1 MNRAIA
7 IVDDEPDIV
16 ELIAHH
22 LKKEGFKVKKFYN
35 GSDLLSHLKT
45 ASPDLIILDLMLPDI
60 DGLEICRM
68 LKRDEKTAFIP
79 IIMLTAKGTETDK
92 VVGLELGADDY
103 IVKPFSP
110 RELIARVKTVL
121 RRISPKER
129 VNIIKMGD
137 LVINPLRF
145 EVRVKGRMVD
155 LTPTEFRI
163 LEILTKNTGKI
174 FNRERLLER
183 LWGDEKVVVDRTI
196 DVHIKRL
203 REKLGNTGE
212 LIKTVRGIGY
222 KVEGRSCNELG

>member
-22 LKKEGFKVKKFYN
+22 LKKEGFKVKGFYN
-35 GSDLLSHLKT
+35 GGDLLSHLKT
-45 ASPDLIILDLMLPDI
+45 ASLDLIILDLMLPDI

-103 IVKPFSP
+103 VVKPFSH

-121 RRISPKER
+121 RRTSPKER
-129 VNIIKMGD
+129 VNTIKIGD
-137 LVINPLRF
+137 LVIDPMRF

-163 LEILTKNTGKI
+163 LEILTGNKGKV
-174 FNRERLLER
+174 FNRERLLEK
-183 LWGDEKVVVDRTI
+183 LWGDEKIVVDRTI

-203 REKLGNTGE
+203 REKLGKTGK
-212 LIKTVRGIGY
+212 LIKTIRGIGY
-222 KVEGRSCNELG
+222 KVE

>member
-7 IVDDEPDIV
+7 FVDDEPDIV
-16 ELIAHH
+16 RLIAHH
-22 LKKEGFKVKKFYN
+22 LKKEGFKVKEFYS
-35 GSDLLSHLKT
+35 GSDLLSYLKT
-45 ASPDLIILDLMLPDI
+45 AFPDLIILDLMLPDI

-121 RRISPKER
+121 RRTSPKER
-129 VNIIKMGD
+129 VEIIEIAD
-137 LVINPLRF
+137 LLIDPQKF
-145 EVRVKGRMVD
+145 EVRVRGQIVD

-163 LEILTKNTGKI
+163 LEILAENKGKV
-174 FNRERLLER
+174 FNRERLLEK

-203 REKLGNTGE
+203 RKKLGETGK
-212 LIKTVRGIGY
+212 LIKTIRGIGY
-222 KVEGRSCNELG
+222 KVEEG

>member
-22 LKKEGFKVKKFYN
+22 LKKEGFKVKGFYN
-35 GSDLLSHLKT
+35 GGDLLSHLKT
-45 ASPDLIILDLMLPDI
+45 ASLDLIILDLMLPDI

-103 IVKPFSP
+103 VVKPFSH

-121 RRISPKER
+121 RRTSPKER
-129 VNIIKMGD
+129 VKTIKIGD
-137 LVINPLRF
+137 LVIDPMRF
-145 EVRVKGRMVD
+145 EVRVKGRMLD

-163 LEILTKNTGKI
+163 LEILTGNKGNV
-174 FNRERLLER
+174 FNRERLLEK
-183 LWGDEKVVVDRTI
+183 LWGDEKIVVDRTI

-203 REKLGNTGE
+203 REKLGKTGK
-212 LIKTVRGIGY
+212 LIKTIRGIGY
-222 KVEGRSCNELG
+222 KVE